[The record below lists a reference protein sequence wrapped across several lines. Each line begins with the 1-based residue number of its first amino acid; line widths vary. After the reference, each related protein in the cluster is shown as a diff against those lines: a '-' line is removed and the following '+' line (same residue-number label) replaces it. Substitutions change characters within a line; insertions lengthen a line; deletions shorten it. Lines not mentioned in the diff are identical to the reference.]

1 MIVRRQVQF
10 PADTIELRHL
20 RRFERLV
27 RVLEYRTRVHH
38 ASVQPQGVEI
48 VAQIVMRSNVS
59 PAAAARIP
67 VEPVEHLLQGP
78 RQASR
83 AGVHIQQYVPVLDE
97 DPDERGELIARPAT
111 VNVGLARPYST
122 AESDVTVELRVVN
135 RQVNRKRQINS
146 YLAESLVATVLADY
160 DLPAAQ

>member
-1 MIVRRQVQF
+1 
-10 PADTIELRHL
+10 
-20 RRFERLV
+20 
-27 RVLEYRTRVHH
+27 
-38 ASVQPQGVEI
+38 
-48 VAQIVMRSNVS
+48 MRSNVS
-59 PAAAARIP
+59 PAAAARIT

-97 DPDERGELIARPAT
+97 DPDERRELIARPAT

-135 RQVNRKRQINS
+135 RQVNRKRQIIS
-146 YLAESLVATVLADY
+146 YLAESLVAIVLADY